1 MFYSALA
8 FNSDISGWDV
18 SSVTNIDVSCYSS
31 QYLSLLY
38 QTTNNF
44 K

>member
-1 MFYSALA
+1 MFHSALA

-18 SSVTNIDVSCYSS
+18 SIVRNIDVSCYSP
-31 QYLSLLY
+31 QYLLLY